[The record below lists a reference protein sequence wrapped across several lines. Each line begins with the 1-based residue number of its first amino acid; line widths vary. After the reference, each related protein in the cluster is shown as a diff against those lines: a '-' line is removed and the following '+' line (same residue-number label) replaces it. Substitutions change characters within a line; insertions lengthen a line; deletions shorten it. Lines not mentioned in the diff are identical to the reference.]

1 MLDFCS
7 CFISLPTCQPTH
19 VSVIKD
25 DWTLT
30 GCQTCDPCKKKP
42 PTPAKQHTWSTLP
55 TIYKH
60 VCSLCQDNVCRSNM
74 RRHSVSHLNSC
85 NGNSR
90 TQQTPRNVHN
100 WHHATT
106 TFTEFVLTTCTNYCH
121 YTDENA
127 KENSPIPWPIRSLFA
142 GNILQPVSQ
151 RITAYKY
158 T

>member
-106 TFTEFVLTTCTNYCH
+106 TFTEFVRHDMYKLLSLHWRKCKGKLTHTMTHQVVVCWQ
-121 YTDENA
+121 YTSA
-127 KENSPIPWPIRSLFA
+127 R
-142 GNILQPVSQ
+142 
-151 RITAYKY
+151 
-158 T
+158 